1 MFGSNF
7 CLILSA
13 SVSVLLA
20 VWFWS
25 LSFGGCSKK
34 GFLKNLNTRSE
45 VHLQDDRVKKTRFSA
60 GEGFHS
66 TERSVNEQFR
76 KICCADDF

>member
-25 LSFGGCSKK
+25 LSFGGCSRK

-45 VHLQDDRVKKTRFSA
+45 VTCKMIGLK
-60 GEGFHS
+60 
-66 TERSVNEQFR
+66 NP
-76 KICCADDF
+76 DFQQGRDFIAQKDQ